1 MVSDNYFA
9 KEIEKRIGIQTDT
22 TVASMGKVLK
32 SAEVIKLLGKM
43 GF

>member
-1 MVSDNYFA
+1 MAYGVMSMPAIVVN
-9 KEIEKRIGIQTDT
+9 E

-32 SAEVIKLLGKM
+32 SYEVIKLLGKM

>member
-1 MVSDNYFA
+1 MAYSVMSMPAIVVN
-9 KEIEKRIGIQTDT
+9 E

-32 SAEVIKLLGKM
+32 SAKVIKLLGKM